1 LANAI
6 EVSDSQSNTEEQI
19 ERAAKVIGRGTIRP
33 KVFAEIYRH
42 KAKQKSVS
50 EIVARTGLSRMQVL
64 QNGQHLAK
72 NGIVRSATKD
82 GETAYE
88 MIDFYH
94 TNKQRILK
102 YAANPTKVA
111 ALPTKRKPS
120 VSVTV
125 KVNGRTAARP
135 RVAELTVDDIDSF
148 EAVKKVKPDGCI
160 PRTVSEDQFKRGVQG
175 IIGERTE
182 WKDWGGELA
191 DLVSTR
197 VRVKG
202 TRIRAVFAFKG
213 PGQRGALVPGK
224 MGKNGDQVQRMF
236 ILDGR
241 LFVVQYVGEVKPSI
255 SQLMRSLAVDKSL
268 ATGDTIFYAVIDGI
282 DSHRLMRAYPTKFNS
297 ASDAVSARRL
307 RRPRPRRVR

>member
-1 LANAI
+1 MANAV

-19 ERAAKVIGRGTIRP
+19 ERAAKIIGRGAIRP
-33 KVFAEIYRH
+33 KVFDAIYYH
-42 KAKQKSVS
+42 KAKMKSVS
-50 EIVARTGLSRMQVL
+50 EIVKRTRLSRMQVL
-64 QNGQHLAK
+64 QNGQHLVK
-72 NGIVRSATKD
+72 NKVVRSATKD

-94 TNKQRILK
+94 TNKRRILN
-102 YAANPTKVA
+102 YAANPKKLA
-111 ALPTKRKPS
+111 ALPTKRKPA
-120 VSVTV
+120 VTV
-125 KVNGRTAARP
+125 TVRVNGRAARRP
-135 RVAELTVDDIDSF
+135 RVIELTVDDIDSF
-148 EAVKKVKPDGCI
+148 EAVKKVKPDGFI
-160 PRTVSEDQFKRGVQG
+160 SPSISEDKFKRGVQA
-175 IIGERTE
+175 IIGERTQ

-202 TRIRAVFAFKG
+202 SRIRAVFAFKG

-255 SQLMRSLAVDKSL
+255 PQLMRSLAVDKSS
-268 ATGDTIFYAVIDGI
+268 ATGETIYYAVIDGT
-282 DSHRLMRAYPTKFNS
+282 DSDRLLRAYPSKF
-297 ASDAVSARRL
+297 
-307 RRPRPRRVR
+307 